1 MNSKN
6 IIMRFGFHISIAG
19 GFPRVIPRAL
29 RTGCETMQIFSGNP
43 RAWKKKPFNPEE
55 AQNFQEALSQTSI
68 APLFI
73 HAPYLLNLASP
84 SEELYTRSIDCLV
97 DELNKAY
104 RLGARSVIVHVGN
117 KLRLKEPEALDRV
130 ARAINLAF
138 RRANNSIQL
147 LLENTAGQG
156 TEIGFKFSQL
166 KTIVDQV
173 DEKERIGICLDT
185 AHAFEAGYDLSTST
199 GLNQMMD
206 EFDTLLG
213 LDRLKALHLND
224 SRTSFGSRVDRH
236 WHIGKGEIGLS
247 GFLHIV
253 NHPALI
259 HLPGIMETPRK
270 EDADDL
276 RNMEIMRSLI
286 R

>member
-1 MNSKN
+1 
-6 IIMRFGFHISIAG
+6 MRLGFHISIAG
-19 GFPRVIPRAL
+19 GFSRVIPRAL
-29 RTGCETMQIFSGNP
+29 RTGCETIQIFSGNP
-43 RAWKKKPFNPEE
+43 RSWKKKPFDPKEV
-55 AQNFQEALSQTSI
+55 QNFQETLSQTSI

-84 SEELYTRSIDCLV
+84 NQELHTRSIDCLGN
-97 DELNKAY
+97 ELNQAY
-104 RLGARSVIVHVGN
+104 RLGARFVIVHVGN
-117 KLRLKEPEALDRV
+117 KLHLKESEALDRV
-130 ARAINLAF
+130 AMAINHAF
-138 RRANNSIQL
+138 QMVDNPVQL

-166 KTIVDQV
+166 KAIVDQV
-173 DEKERIGICLDT
+173 DKKERIGVCLDT
-185 AHAFEAGYDLSTST
+185 AHAFEAGYDLSTLI
-199 GLNQMMD
+199 GLNRMLD
-206 EFDTLLG
+206 EFDAFLG

-236 WHIGKGEIGLS
+236 WHIGEGKIGLS
-247 GFLHIV
+247 GFMNIV
-253 NHPALI
+253 NHPVLF
-259 HLPGIMETPRK
+259 HLPGIMETPSK